1 MLFSISMILISFIRP
16 RLNQGM
22 KLFIWEEM
30 RLFQKVLIH
39 FSKGI
44 DLIIKE
50 NETNEKYELDR

>member
-1 MLFSISMILISFIRP
+1 MPFSISMILTSFTRP
-16 RLNQGM
+16 RSNQGM

-30 RLFQKVLIH
+30 RLFQKVLN
-39 FSKGI
+39 FLKGI